1 MSDNSNNTTDTADNM
16 VITQEICKST
26 SFDDMVKLYGEPS
39 SNSPS
44 AMMQHRGKWKKVILG
59 ADFDLLDPVALA
71 KRYASLYKGTHVS
84 RKRGYTNMRGLIR
97 SYLCRNMCIDEFKA
111 RSHLGYDHLG
121 GAGKPCLIEDDA
133 IEESTGVDHSG
144 CIEGIGEDC
153 ADLSTVERRRRE
165 RDMAFVLYSAPL
177 KWKFQHHDGGAVY
190 DLLSPLPNR
199 SKDLVLGIGKGK
211 FGNYIDTS
219 REEWRMVVR
228 DFKTSHN
235 GADIFGEFKPL
246 TKTNRLRSV
255 NEITLTAEVQ
265 QYMMTYLRSVP
276 KDSTALF
283 PLATGM
289 DPYADKVE
297 FAKAE
302 VNMGNYILH
311 TTKIAQEGV
320 GQLCC
325 GVSAM
330 RASFVQFAAVQQ
342 AGTFCDTADA
352 ITFMACLAHAMR
364 HSIDQQVFTYL
375 PKKQFVS
382 GKGLLDVVPW
392 SWIQSR
398 CSDIMAYRT

>member
-1 MSDNSNNTTDTADNM
+1 MTDNSDNTDNTTDNTM
-16 VITQEICKST
+16 ITQEICKT
-26 SFDDMVKLYGEPS
+26 TCFDDMVKLYGEPS

-44 AMMQHRGKWKKVILG
+44 AMNQHRGKWKKVILG

-71 KRYASLYKGTHVS
+71 KRMASLYKGTHVS
-84 RKRGYTNMRGLIR
+84 RKRGYTNMRGLMR
-97 SYLCRNMCIDEFKA
+97 SYLCRDMCADDFI
-111 RSHLGYDHLG
+111 SQTHLGYDHLG
-121 GAGKPCLIEDDA
+121 GAGKPCLIVDEV
-133 IEESTGVDHSG
+133 IEENTGD
-144 CIEGIGEDC
+144 IEGMGEDC
-153 ADLSTVERRRRE
+153 ADLSTSERRRRE

-177 KWKFQHHDGGAVY
+177 EWKFQHHDGGVVH
-190 DLLSPLPNR
+190 DILSPIPNR
-199 SKDLVLGIGKGK
+199 SKDLVLGLGKGAGDWQ

-265 QYMMTYLRSVP
+265 QYMKTYLRSVP

-289 DPYADKVE
+289 DPYEDKVK

-311 TTKIAQEGV
+311 TTKMAQEGV

-330 RASFVQFAAVQQ
+330 RASFVQFAAAQDI
-342 AGTFCDTADA
+342 GTFCDTADT

-375 PKKQFVS
+375 PKKHFVS

-392 SWIQSR
+392 TWIQSR
-398 CSDIMAYRT
+398 CRDILAYRT

>member
-1 MSDNSNNTTDTADNM
+1 MSDNSDNTDNTSDTTM
-16 VITQEICKST
+16 ITQEICKST
-26 SFDDMVKLYGEPS
+26 SFEDMVKLYGEPS

-44 AMMQHRGKWKKVILG
+44 AMNQHRGKWKKVILG

-71 KRYASLYKGTHVS
+71 KRMASLYKGTHAS
-84 RKRGYTNMRGLIR
+84 RKRGYTNMRGLMR
-97 SYLCRNMCIDEFKA
+97 SYLCRDMCADDFIA
-111 RSHLGYDHLG
+111 QTHLGYDHLG
-121 GAGKPCLIEDDA
+121 GAGKPCLIVDEV
-133 IEESTGVDHSG
+133 IKENTGD
-144 CIEGIGEDC
+144 IEGMGEDC

-165 RDMAFVLYSAPL
+165 RNMAFVLYSAPL
-177 KWKFQHHDGGAVY
+177 KWKFQHHDGGVLY
-190 DLLSPLPNR
+190 DMLSPLPNR
-199 SKDLVLGIGKGK
+199 AKDLVLGIGKGK

-219 REEWRMVVR
+219 REEWRMIVR

-265 QYMMTYLRSVP
+265 QYMKTYLRSVP

-302 VNMGNYILH
+302 VNMGHYILH
-311 TTKIAQEGV
+311 TTKMAQEGV

-330 RASFVQFAAVQQ
+330 RASFVQFAAAQDI
-342 AGTFCDTADA
+342 GTFCENADT

-375 PKKQFVS
+375 PKKQMVS
-382 GKGLLDVVPW
+382 GKGMLDVVPW
-392 SWIQSR
+392 TWIQSR
-398 CSDIMAYRT
+398 CRDILAYRT